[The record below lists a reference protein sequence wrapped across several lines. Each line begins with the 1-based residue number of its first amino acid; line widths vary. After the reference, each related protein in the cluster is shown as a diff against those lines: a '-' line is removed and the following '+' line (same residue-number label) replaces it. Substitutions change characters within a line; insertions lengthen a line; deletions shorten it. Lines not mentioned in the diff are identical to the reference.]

1 VVRVMNRT
9 VARGLMPADQ
19 TIWLE
24 NPASTCLEQMLAEL

>member
-1 VVRVMNRT
+1 MNRT

-24 NPASTCLEQMLAEL
+24 NPSTTCLADLLDEHA